1 PYPHIF
7 STAKKNASGDAAL
20 ATAAED
26 PTPSGKAALDG
37 GSAIRG
43 GGGGAEAKRRG
54 GAAARGGNGSA
65 VRGSSGGGAEV
76 KRRGG
81 AAARGCERRR
91 HGVEFSTARGG
102 AAVRRLDAAVRRRGG
117 GERRRR
123 GLHPRP
129 PGATSIPQLTGA
141 TSDRLAL
148 DPSSTRSGDADPA
161 TGRRLLRPPAASPTD
176 ECRTADSP
184 VGCFRVQKAKRAASR
199 SSNRDEVIRKE
210 EEQGRLQAELK
221 KV

>member
-1 PYPHIF
+1 MPRATPLLRRRRRTRRPRARRRW
-7 STAKKNASGDAAL
+7 TAAQQYVVAAVVRRRSGEVVRRRVA
-20 ATAAED
+20 ATAQ
-26 PTPSGKAALDG
+26 
-37 GSAIRG
+37 RCV
-43 GGGGAEAKRRG
+43 
-54 GAAARGGNGSA
+54 AAAAA
-65 VRGSSGGGAEV
+65 VRS
-76 KRRGG
+76 
-81 AAARGCERRR
+81 
-91 HGVEFSTARGG
+91 GVEFSTARGG

>member
-1 PYPHIF
+1 MRKI
-7 STAKKNASGDAAL
+7 TQRKKRKKEPQPQLN
-20 ATAAED
+20 
-26 PTPSGKAALDG
+26 TPA
-37 GSAIRG
+37 RWC
-43 GGGGAEAKRRG
+43 GGAWLRAAAAWQRRG
-54 GAAARGGNGSA
+54 VLNGARRCCGAAARRS
-65 VRGSSGGGAEV
+65 
-76 KRRGG
+76 
-81 AAARGCERRR
+81 
-91 HGVEFSTARGG
+91 
-102 AAVRRLDAAVRRRGG
+102 
-117 GERRRR
+117 GERRLR

-221 KV
+221 KVIDELLACHGCFMCDEMFVKTFLCDEMLCVMNAMATTQKHFFFVFFYRNLHQ